1 MTTEHDK
8 KSSEFISINQILNAK
23 PQLGPIP
30 GEQVIP
36 WLIITIGS
44 YIICQVIL
52 SLDWWATGL
61 VAIWGSAT
69 WWILTGN
76 ESWRFLTKFYRTPKW
91 TRGHLPH
98 TSLLVQAQNFISS
111 TTHTKR
117 KKTRKH
123 RTRR

>member
-1 MTTEHDK
+1 MATEHDK
-8 KSSEFISINQILNAK
+8 KSSEFIPINQILNAK

-91 TRGHLPH
+91 TRGHLPYN
-98 TSLLVQAQNFISS
+98 SLQVQNFMSS

-117 KKTRKH
+117 KKLRKH

>member
-1 MTTEHDK
+1 MTTEHDQ
-8 KSSEFISINQILNAK
+8 KSNEFIPINQILNAK

-44 YIICQVIL
+44 YLICQILL

-61 VAIWGSAT
+61 VAVWGSAT

-91 TRGHLPH
+91 TRGHLPY
-98 TSLLVQAQNFISS
+98 TSLLMQVQHLLG
-111 TTHTKR
+111 TTHTKHR
-117 KKTRKH
+117 KLRKH
-123 RTRR
+123 RTHR

>member
-1 MTTEHDK
+1 MATEHDR
-8 KSSEFISINQILNAK
+8 KSGEFIPINQILNAK

-44 YIICQVIL
+44 YIICQVVL

-61 VAIWGSAT
+61 VGIWGSAT

-76 ESWRFLTKFYRTPKW
+76 EGWRFLTKFYRTPKW
-91 TRGHLPH
+91 TRGHLSYN
-98 TSLLVQAQNFISS
+98 SLLVQLQNLLSVPS
-111 TTHTKR
+111 QNKR
-117 KKTRKH
+117 KKPRNH

>member
-8 KSSEFISINQILNAK
+8 KSDEFIPINQILNSK

-44 YIICQVIL
+44 YIICQVVL
-52 SLDWWATGL
+52 NLDWWATGL
-61 VAIWGSAT
+61 VGIWGSAT

-76 ESWRFLTKFYRTPKW
+76 ESWRFLTKFYRAPKW
-91 TRGHLPH
+91 TRGHLPY
-98 TSLLVQAQNFISS
+98 TSTFTQVQSLISS
-111 TTHTKR
+111 PQTKR
-117 KKTRKH
+117 KKPRKH